1 MNPALQGYLAAVG
14 EQLAEAGVLTD
25 AADELEAVAESVES
39 HAGLMRVISDTS
51 VPAAARRGVLADL
64 LAGKVRPEVADLVT
78 RASVVLPA
86 AELTTALHWL
96 ATQLRLVAEHGA
108 EQAAHPVAEQVLG
121 LLASRHRVAG
131 YAAAVL
137 AEVSTDELSEIEDEL
152 FRFARTVESHRD
164 LRVALGDRDLP
175 VGVRLGVVDDLL
187 GGRSSTATGRLVR
200 YTVRGGRARDIVGTL
215 DMLVEEV
222 ARARGWRVA
231 RVRSADGIDDARR
244 TALVD
249 ALTRLVGAPV
259 ELQVTSEPSLLA
271 GVVVEIGD
279 LFIDGSARHRIEEL
293 REHVLATQASTFVPH
308 EREED

>member
-14 EQLAEAGVLTD
+14 EQLAEAGLLV
-25 AADELEAVAESVES
+25 AASGEIEAVAETVED
-39 HAGLMRVISDTS
+39 HADLMAVLSDIS
-51 VPAAARRGVLADL
+51 VPAASRRAVLSDL
-64 LAGKVRPEVADLVT
+64 LAGKVRPEVVDLVART
-78 RASVVLPA
+78 SSVLPA

-96 ATQLRLVAEHGA
+96 ATQLRLLSEHGA
-108 EQAAHPVAEQVLG
+108 EQADHPTAEPVLG
-121 LLASRHRVAG
+121 LLASRQRVAG
-131 YAAAVL
+131 YATAVL
-137 AEVSTDELSEIEDEL
+137 TDVPTEELSEIEDEL
-152 FRFARTVESHRD
+152 FRFARTIESHRG

-175 VGVRLGVVDDLL
+175 AGTRIGVVDDLL
-187 GGRSSTATGRLVR
+187 AGKASAATGRLVR
-200 YTVRGGRARDIVGTL
+200 YAVRGGRARDIVGTL

-231 RVRSADGIDDARR
+231 RVRTADGIDDARR
-244 TALVD
+244 SSLVD
-249 ALTRLVGAPV
+249 ALTRLAGAPV

>member
-14 EQLAEAGVLTD
+14 EQLADAGVLAD
-25 AADELEAVAESVES
+25 AAAEVEAVAETIED
-39 HAGLMRVISDTS
+39 HADLMTVLSDIS
-51 VPAAARRGVLADL
+51 VPAASRRAVLADL
-64 LAGKVRPEVADLVT
+64 LAGKVRAEVADLVA
-78 RASVVLPA
+78 RASSVLPA
-86 AELTTALHWL
+86 AELTAALHWL
-96 ATQLRLVAEHGA
+96 ATQLRLVAEHA
-108 EQAAHPVAEQVLG
+108 EERVAHPTAEDVLG
-121 LLASRHRVAG
+121 LFASRQRVAG
-131 YAAAVL
+131 YAAEVL
-137 AEVSTDELSEIEDEL
+137 ADVPTEELSEVEDEL
-152 FRFARTVESHRD
+152 FRFARTIESHRA

-187 GGRSSTATGRLVR
+187 ADRASPSTGRLVR
-200 YTVRGGRARDIVGTL
+200 YVVRGGRARDIVGTL

-231 RVRSADGIDDARR
+231 RVRTADGIDDARR
-244 TALVD
+244 SALVE
-249 ALTRLVGAPV
+249 ALTRLAGAPV

-271 GVVVEIGD
+271 GVVVEVGD